1 MIPVLNAP
9 GNTKKFPAVIAIAI
23 FCEMWKNLE
32 VRAIQLTTN
41 S

>member
-1 MIPVLNAP
+1 MIPVLNAT
-9 GNTKKFPAVIAIAI
+9 GNTKFPAVIAIAI